1 MCNVYQKNIDSLPK
15 YDKMKFAQWL
25 KNQNVAWGAISA
37 PSPPPGISLNSI
49 YWAKAELE
57 FPEVDADAV
66 KNWIW
71 ERIPV

>member
-37 PSPPPGISLNSI
+37 PLLPQ
-49 YWAKAELE
+49 
-57 FPEVDADAV
+57 V
-66 KNWIW
+66 
-71 ERIPV
+71 